1 MISTKL
7 KVDDEVVVI
16 AGKDKGKKGKILKID
31 RNKNKVLVEGV
42 NVGTYSQRKTE
53 QDTGGLLKKEFYL
66 HLSNVMFFDQESSKG
81 VKLGLRIDED
91 KEGKKKKKIRYMKN
105 QKNEVI
111 KDADSY
117 VKKEAKSPAEK
128 GIV

>member
-1 MISTKL
+1 MVSTKL
-7 KVDDEVVVI
+7 KVDDEVIVI

-31 RNKNKVLVEGV
+31 RNKNKALVEGV

-53 QDTGGLLKKEFYL
+53 QDPGGLLKKEFYL
-66 HLSNVMFFDQESSKG
+66 SLSNVMFFDKEASKG
-81 VKLGLRIDED
+81 VKLGLKIDED
-91 KEGKKKKKIRYMKN
+91 KEGKKKKLRYMKN
-105 QKNEVI
+105 EKNEVI

-117 VKKEAKSPAEK
+117 TKKEAKAPAEK